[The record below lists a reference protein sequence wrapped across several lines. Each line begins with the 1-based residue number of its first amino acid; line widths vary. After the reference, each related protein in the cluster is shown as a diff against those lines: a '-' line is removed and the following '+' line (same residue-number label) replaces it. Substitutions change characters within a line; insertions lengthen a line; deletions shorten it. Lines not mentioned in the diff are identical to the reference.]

1 MTAVRALRKIKIGK
15 TQALAQL
22 AERPELAGNIS
33 ATARLWGVAR
43 ATDRA
48 WLADAAAIAEPS
60 PPPAP
65 AMEAPPSPAE
75 AFKAALCHLA
85 DLIETTTPEEILDSA
100 DSIELLGLHQDCELV
115 VAYVGAIETLAGAA
129 LKRGH

>member
-1 MTAVRALRKIKIGK
+1 MTAVRALRKIKMGK
-15 TQALAQL
+15 PQALAQL
-22 AERPELAGNIS
+22 AARPELAGNIS

-43 ATDRA
+43 ATARA

-85 DLIETTTPEEILDSA
+85 DLIETTTPEQILDTP
-100 DSIELLGLHQDCELV
+100 DTIDLLGLHQHSDLV
-115 VAYVGAIETLAGAA
+115 
-129 LKRGH
+129 

>member
-33 ATARLWGVAR
+33 ATARLWGGAR
-43 ATDRA
+43 ATARA

-65 AMEAPPSPAE
+65 AMGAPPSPAE
-75 AFKAALCHLA
+75 AFKAALCPPA
-85 DLIETTTPEEILDSA
+85 YRIETTTPEETLDSR
-100 DSIELLGLHQDCELV
+100 DTTE
-115 VAYVGAIETLAGAA
+115 
-129 LKRGH
+129 